1 MQIYL
6 ENVRIALRSIK
17 ANLLRS
23 ILTIFI
29 IAIGIMSLVGILT
42 AISSIKSSIN
52 ENFTSMGANTFN
64 IKTTEGYF
72 YVGKSGKRPKKN
84 RKISYR
90 EAKEFQ
96 HSFGNYHKVS
106 ISSWL
111 TGAAT
116 LKFKNQTTNPNIR
129 VWGSDENYI
138 FNSGYEISEGRNFSF
153 DEINF
158 GRFVAIIGSD
168 VKDDLFPLV
177 SPIGE
182 SISVGDTKFKVIG
195 VLKSKGSSMG
205 VSGDR
210 MMVVPIDIGRQFIEK
225 KLSYTISVMAQN
237 IHSLNTVIDQAISRF
252 RNIRGLKPIQEND
265 FRIVKSDNL
274 ANMLIDNI
282 KYVTIAATLIGF
294 ITLIGAAIGLMNI
307 MLVTV
312 VERTREIGTR
322 KALGAT
328 PKLIRDQ
335 FLIESIVI
343 CQLGGILGIIL
354 GVITGNIVAIFTS
367 GSFVIPWIWII
378 SGISLCVFVGVS
390 TGILPAIQ
398 AAKLD
403 PIEALRYE

>member
-1 MQIYL
+1 
-6 ENVRIALRSIK
+6 
-17 ANLLRS
+17 
-23 ILTIFI
+23 
-29 IAIGIMSLVGILT
+29 
-42 AISSIKSSIN
+42 
-52 ENFTSMGANTFN
+52 
-64 IKTTEGYF
+64 
-72 YVGKSGKRPKKN
+72 
-84 RKISYR
+84 
-90 EAKEFQ
+90 
-96 HSFGNYHKVS
+96 
-106 ISSWL
+106 
-111 TGAAT
+111 
-116 LKFKNQTTNPNIR
+116 
-129 VWGSDENYI
+129 
-138 FNSGYEISEGRNFSF
+138 
-153 DEINF
+153 
-158 GRFVAIIGSD
+158 
-168 VKDDLFPLV
+168 
-177 SPIGE
+177 
-182 SISVGDTKFKVIG
+182 
-195 VLKSKGSSMG
+195 MG